1 MLEKFCKK
9 CNTLKTLDQFDIDSR
24 TKLGVAYQCKAC
36 RVLYFRMW
44 RKENVARSTAYT
56 TKYRQQHR
64 QQYNARVRLYR
75 KDRAHVWDH
84 NRRARLLAGGIYTI
98 QEWCALLEKYEYRCL
113 ACGSKDH
120 IVVDHVIPL
129 SRGGMNTIDNLQ
141 PLCFTCNAKKHAK
154 TIDYRPDRIVV
165 ESKH

>member
-1 MLEKFCKK
+1 MKIF
-9 CNTLKTLDQFDIDSR
+9 NFDH
-24 TKLGVAYQCKAC
+24 KPAYAELWDRC
-36 RVLYFRMW
+36 VYELLYDPEIFVT
-44 RKENVARSTAYT
+44 EF
-56 TKYRQQHR
+56 
-64 QQYNARVRLYR
+64 
-75 KDRAHVWDH
+75 
-84 NRRARLLAGGIYTI
+84 
-98 QEWCALLEKYEYRCL
+98 CALLEKYEYRCL